1 MKQPLM
7 VVPPAQAEI
16 LYDAALEDE
25 LRGVWPRQSRVPSV
39 TEDWDDRDPT
49 EGTDTRET
57 QRTSASKRNSR

>member
-25 LRGVWPRQSRVPSV
+25 LRGVRPRTLHVSSVGDEWDDHDLTESHDRRVPTRIKTPNRQSH
-39 TEDWDDRDPT
+39 
-49 EGTDTRET
+49 
-57 QRTSASKRNSR
+57 